1 MADDENI
8 PSDDDQLTARELLDV
23 AYAGCSE
30 QEGTASIHAGFLCT
44 IYYLLLD
51 KTPDVITNLLAGTPT
66 RIIDLARQNDSF
78 SETVG
83 NEFDAELRREF
94 IVWATEKAN
103 EITAD
108 PKMKAELAA
117 ELDSEREG
125 SQDMRAYLHGLTDK
139 MPYGLGD
146 GDEQGDEAAD

>member
-66 RIIDLARQNDSF
+66 RIIDLARQSDAF
-78 SETVG
+78 CETAA
-83 NEFDAELRREF
+83 NEYDPALRREF

-103 EITAD
+103 EIAAD
-108 PKMKAELAA
+108 PTMKAELSA
-117 ELDSEREG
+117 ELDSTKEWLQEFRNKVILGE
-125 SQDMRAYLHGLTDK
+125 
-139 MPYGLGD
+139 GD
-146 GDEQGDEAAD
+146 GDDEGEADDDEAAD